1 MSPCRHAL
9 FLPLIEVSP
18 LLVRFVPNDQIEF
31 FLTPIVS
38 GPKAEMGGDAQLTGA
53 AETRLAG
60 GA

>member
-1 MSPCRHAL
+1 
-9 FLPLIEVSP
+9 
-18 LLVRFVPNDQIEF
+18 VRFVPNNQIEL

-38 GPKAEMGGDAQLTGA
+38 GPKAELGGDAQLTGA